1 MTAFFIPGVS
11 DDPRLLEDA
20 YAEMRRQIE
29 RDLGRP
35 PSPRRILRLWSRQGR
50 VDCVTEVGLAHPLR
64 GSTVRAIFDMGP
76 RQPFVVWRQDADG
89 TTDGVR
95 EVLGCSAY
103 AVSEFDRRV
112 DPT

>member
-20 YAEMRRQIE
+20 YVEMRRQIE

-50 VDCVTEVGLAHPLR
+50 VDCITEVGHADPLR

-76 RQPFVVWRQDADG
+76 RQPFVVWRQGLDG
-89 TTDGVR
+89 TKGGVR
-95 EVLGCSAY
+95 EVLGCHAY
-103 AVSEFDRRV
+103 AVSEFDR
-112 DPT
+112 